1 MTMKK
6 RLLAL
11 LLAVCLVASLLPATA
26 SAASNPFRDV
36 KPGDWFYKQVQYVYD
51 NNLMS
56 GTNATTFSPYT
67 PTNRGMVAFILY
79 KIEGSPA
86 VSGSAGFSDVTSQY
100 FAKAVT
106 WASQNGIVSG
116 TGNGRFNPNGPVNR
130 GQLALMLYNYAK
142 YKGFDVSKSNDL
154 SGFRDYGKIQ
164 SWAMKALSW
173 ANAMGLISGK
183 SGNLIDP
190 TGNALRGQMAV
201 ILYAFCQKYTEEPAP
216 EPTPDPSPDS
226 TPTPAPSG
234 KANVRF
240 DYNYPGA
247 PAGQVLTVEVGQ
259 RVEAIAQPTREG
271 YTFLGWSDKPAG
283 GDLFSFDTA
292 ISGDLTLYAQWSGAQ
307 TVQVAFD
314 LNYEGAL
321 PMDPVNVVP
330 GKLCPAPG
338 FTPMRE
344 DYQFDGWFTSPDD
357 KGVKFDFATMPVN
370 ANMTLY
376 AHWTYT
382 GPNWADP
389 YQVSGYITKYDGSDP
404 VKNNFKMM
412 GLTYTRGLRWEATYS
427 GGDTEASFNLKG
439 QYEVMTF
446 DVGHV
451 DNGGRTPAKLYI
463 YFDGGA
469 TPVEEIE
476 LTGTMSTEHIVLNVK
491 NRTNLR
497 IVRKGG
503 SGYHYA
509 TANMMLLTAAEAQSN
524 GIVTPAILSV
534 ETVPQTNLASGNIM
548 PYQNS
553 GYITNYDG
561 SDTLNNFKMNGLEYY
576 QGVRFE
582 ATYSGSDTDVL
593 YNLGGAFDMV
603 SFTVGHVDNGGRTG
617 AQIHVY
623 GDDQL
628 LDTVEMTGIMATTT
642 YSIKTQGVNKL
653 HLVRTGGSGYH
664 YAIANV
670 TAYTAADLAQSGVSV
685 PSPSRYEEVHQT
697 NLAAGPVMPYQ
708 NSGYITLYDGTSQD
722 PKVKFTMTGE
732 DFRQGIRFEATYNGG
747 DTDVSFNLGK
757 GFTTM
762 TFTVGHVD
770 GGGTT
775 SASLLVYKDGV
786 VDESLTIALTGNM
799 PNAPVTL
806 DVAGVNNLRIIR
818 RGGSGYHYAMANIT
832 VS

>member
-26 SAASNPFRDV
+26 SAAGSPFRDV
-36 KPGDWFYKQVQYVYD
+36 KPGDWFYRQVQYVYD

-86 VSGSAGFSDVTSQY
+86 VSGSAGFSDVRNQY

-106 WASQNGIVSG
+106 WASQNKIVSG
-116 TGNGRFNPNGPVNR
+116 TGSGRFNPNGPVNR

-234 KANVRF
+234 KATVRF

-271 YTFLGWSDKPAG
+271 FTFLGWSDKPSG
-283 GDLFSFDTA
+283 GTLFSFDTA

-314 LNYEGAL
+314 LRYENSGTI
-321 PMDPVNVVP
+321 PPVNVTP
-330 GKLCPAPG
+330 GQLCPAPS
-338 FTPMRE
+338 FTPQRE
-344 DYQFDGWFTSPDD
+344 NYQFDGWFTSPDD
-357 KGVKFDFATMPVN
+357 KGVKFDFANIPVTN
-370 ANMTLY
+370 SMTLY

-382 GPNWADP
+382 GPNWAKP
-389 YQVSGYITKYDGSDP
+389 YQTSNRIAYYDGTDP
-404 VKNNFKMM
+404 LNNFKMM
-412 GLTYTRGLRWEATYS
+412 GIEYAQGLVFSYGYKDDS
-427 GGDTEASFNLKG
+427 DASFDLGG

-446 DVGHV
+446 LVGHV
-451 DNGGRTPAKLYI
+451 DNGGRSTETLYF
-463 YFDGGA
+463 YFDDGA
-469 TPVEEIE
+469 TPALTLE
-476 LTGTMSTEHIVLNVK
+476 LTGHMSTEKVVLNVK
-491 NRTNLR
+491 NHTNLH

-503 SGYHYA
+503 GGYAYA
-509 TANMMLLTAAEAQSN
+509 LANMLLLTEAEAKAQD
-524 GIVTPAILSV
+524 ITTPAMSSMELLK
-534 ETVPQTNLASGNIM
+534 QTNLASGQVV
-548 PYQNS
+548 PYQTSNRIS
-553 GYITNYDG
+553 VYDG
-561 SDTLNNFKMNGLEYY
+561 QDPLKKFTMMGLEYT
-576 QGVRFE
+576 QGVRL
-582 ATYSGSDTDVL
+582 AYGYKDDSDVTF
-593 YNLGGAFDMV
+593 NLGGGFDMMT
-603 SFTVGHVDNGGRTG
+603 FHVGHVDNGGRSEENIYVWADDELIDTIHLTG
-617 AQIHVY
+617 
-623 GDDQL
+623 
-628 LDTVEMTGIMATTT
+628 TMSTTT
-642 YSIKTQGVNKL
+642 YSLNVQGVNKL
-653 HLVRTGGSGYH
+653 HLARQGSGGYD
-664 YAIANV
+664 YALADIRV
-670 TAYTAADLAQSGVSV
+670 YTAADLADSGATV
-685 PSPSRYEEVHQT
+685 PAEHSYSEVNQT
-697 NLAAGPVMPYQ
+697 NLAAGEPVLPYQ
-708 NSGYITLYDGTSQD
+708 TTSRIKLYDNSD
-722 PKVKFTMTGE
+722 PVNEFFNMNGRKFT
-732 DFRQGIRFEATYNGG
+732 QGVRFTYGYRD
-747 DTDVSFNLGK
+747 DTDVNFNLGK

-762 TFTVGHVD
+762 TFILGHVD
-770 GGGTT
+770 GKAVTEET
-775 SASLLVYKDGV
+775 LYFYRDSETAPFATY
-786 VDESLTIALTGNM
+786 TLTGSM
-799 PNAPVTL
+799 SNAPVSL
-806 DVAGVNNLRIIR
+806 DVTGINNLRIDR
-818 RGGSGYHYAMANIT
+818 RGGGGYDYALADIT

>member
-116 TGNGRFNPNGPVNR
+116 TGSGRFNPNGPVNR

-283 GDLFSFDTA
+283 GTLFSFDTA

-314 LNYEGAL
+314 LGYENSGTI
-321 PMDPVNVVP
+321 PPVNVAP
-330 GKLCPAPG
+330 GQKCPAPS
-338 FTPMRE
+338 FTPQRE
-344 DYQFDGWFTSPDD
+344 NYQFDGWFTSPDD
-357 KGVKFDFATMPVN
+357 KGVKFDFANIPVTN
-370 ANMTLY
+370 SMTLY

-382 GPNWADP
+382 GPNWALP
-389 YQVSGYITKYDGSDP
+389 YQTNGAITKYDGSDP
-404 VKNNFKMM
+404 VNKKFQMM
-412 GLTYTRGLRWEATYS
+412 GISYSQGLTL
-427 GGDTEASFNLKG
+427 ASSWSDESNFSFDLGG

-446 DVGHV
+446 KVGHL
-451 DNGGRTPAKLYI
+451 DNGRRSTETLYF
-463 YFDGGA
+463 YFDGGS
-469 TPVEEIE
+469 TPSVTLE
-476 LTGTMSTEHIVLNVK
+476 LTGIMSTEQIVLNVK
-491 NRTNLR
+491 NHTNLL

-503 SGYHYA
+503 GSYDYGVA
-509 TANMMLLTAAEAQSN
+509 EILLLTAAEAQSQN
-524 GIVTPAILSV
+524 IVTPADYSSTLIQ
-534 ETVPQTNLASGNIM
+534 QTNLASGLVM
-548 PYQNS
+548 PYQT
-553 GYITNYDG
+553 GGAVTLYDG
-561 SDTLNNFKMNGLEYY
+561 SDPLKGFNMMGLNYT
-576 QGVRFE
+576 QG
-582 ATYSGSDTDVL
+582 AALQSSWSDESDL
-593 YNLGGAFDMV
+593 LFNLGGGYDMI
-603 SFTVGHVDNGGRTG
+603 SFKIGHLDNGRRAEENIYVWADDEMIDTINFTG
-617 AQIHVY
+617 
-623 GDDQL
+623 
-628 LDTVEMTGIMATTT
+628 TMSTNT
-642 YSIKTQGVNKL
+642 YSLNVQGVNKL
-653 HLVRTGGSGYH
+653 RLNRQGGGSYDYGLSD
-664 YAIANV
+664 ITV
-670 TAYTAADLAQSGVSV
+670 YTAADLANAGVSV
-685 PSPSRYEEVHQT
+685 PSPSSYAEVHQT
-697 NLAAGPVMPYQ
+697 NLAAGKVLPYQ
-708 NSGYITLYDGTSQD
+708 VGGAITLYDGTD
-722 PKVKFTMTGE
+722 PVNKNFKMASGTF
-732 DFRQGIRFEATYNGG
+732 DFGVTLRSSWSDGSNMN
-747 DTDVSFNLGK
+747 FNLGK

-762 TFTVGHVD
+762 TFTVGHIND
-770 GGGTT
+770 GRTAAET
-775 SASLLVYKDGV
+775 LYVYKDGDV
-786 VDESLTIALTGNM
+786 TPAETIQLTGTMMNT
-799 PNAPVTL
+799 PISL
-806 DVAGVNNLRIIR
+806 DVSGVNNLRIER
-818 RGGSGYHYAMANIT
+818 QGGGSYDYGMADIT

>member
-116 TGNGRFNPNGPVNR
+116 TGSGRFNPNGPVNR

-283 GDLFSFDTA
+283 GTLFSFDTA

-307 TVQVAFD
+307 TVQVAFN
-314 LNYEGAL
+314 LNYPDSL
-321 PMDPVNVVP
+321 PLDPMNVVP
-330 GKLCPAPG
+330 GKLCPDPG
-338 FTPMRE
+338 FTPQRE
-344 DYQFDGWFTSPDD
+344 NYQFDGWFTSPDD
-357 KGVKFDFATMPVN
+357 KGVLFDFATTPVTS
-370 ANMTLY
+370 NMTLY
-376 AHWTYT
+376 AHWTYN
-382 GPNWADP
+382 GPNWAKP
-389 YQVSGYITKYDGSDP
+389 YQTSNYITYYDGTDSL
-404 VKNNFKMM
+404 KYFSMM
-412 GLTYTRGLRWEATYS
+412 GIQYKQGLIWHSTQSYDSEAL
-427 GGDTEASFNLKG
+427 FNLGGK
-439 QYEVMTF
+439 YEVMTF
-446 DVGHV
+446 DLGHI
-451 DNGGRTPAKLYI
+451 DNDRRRDETLYF
-463 YFDGGA
+463 YFDGGT
-469 TPVEEIE
+469 TPIAEIK
-476 LTGTMSTEHIVLNVK
+476 LTGAMSTEHYVLNVK
-491 NRTNLR
+491 NHTQLR
-497 IVRKGG
+497 IVRKGDW
-503 SGYHYA
+503 GYAYGM
-509 TANMMLLTAAEAQSN
+509 ANMLLLTAEEAQSQN
-524 GIVTPAILSV
+524 IVTPASISA
-534 ETVPQTNLASGNIM
+534 ETVKQTNLASGPVL
-548 PYQNS
+548 PYQVS
-553 GYITNYDG
+553 DYISSYDG
-561 SDTLNNFKMNGLEYY
+561 SDPLKFFKMMGIEYPQGLIFHSTQSYD
-576 QGVRFE
+576 
-582 ATYSGSDTDVL
+582 SDVL
-593 YNLGGAFDMV
+593 FNLGGGFDMI
-603 SFTVGHVDNGGRTG
+603 SFKLGHIDNDRRREETIYVW
-617 AQIHVY
+617 A
-623 GDDQL
+623 DDEL
-628 LDTVEMTGIMATTT
+628 IDTISLNGTMSTTT
-642 YSIKTQGVNKL
+642 YSLNVRGVNKL
-653 HLVRTGGSGYH
+653 QLIRKGDWGYA
-664 YAIANV
+664 YGLADITV
-670 TAYTAADLAQSGVSV
+670 YTASDVQNQGIVV
-685 PSPSRYEEVHQT
+685 PSPSSYAEVNQT
-697 NLAAGPVMPYQ
+697 NLAAGPVLPYQ
-708 NSGYITLYDGTSQD
+708 NSDYITLKDGSD
-722 PKVKFTMTGE
+722 PLDKFTMTGIE
-732 DFRQGIRFEATYNGG
+732 FTQGVIFHSTQSYDSDIN
-747 DTDVSFNLGK
+747 FNLGK

-762 TFTVGHVD
+762 TFTVGHID
-770 GGGTT
+770 NDRTRT
-775 SASLLVYKDGV
+775 ETLYIYKDGV
-786 VDESLTIALTGNM
+786 LDESATITLTGNM
-799 PNAPVTL
+799 PNTPITL
-806 DVAGVNNLRIIR
+806 NVEGVNNLQIVRK
-818 RGGSGYHYAMANIT
+818 GDWGYAYAMANIT